1 MVFLQILLETLVI
14 AIFIYIISGRLMGS
28 KVNFMKRV
36 LSVALGVSLTTF
48 VYWYSYL
55 RFTDYLTER
64 TLYLVTDES
73 SILWIGSMLL
83 ITMLLYLFFE
93 LFDPIELGERGER
106 ITGRK
111 FILQRVQHRWR
122 RQKRLGRVLEIA
134 IRNGITR
141 ALKYARH
148 RENDRELAI
157 AFRDT
162 LEQSGGVFIKFGQML
177 STRTELFPPVF
188 VEELGSLQQNVK
200 PLTKQQ
206 VETIL
211 NKSLPYNVK
220 DVFSEFDMEP
230 LAAGSI
236 GQVHK
241 AVLKNNG
248 EKVVVKLLRPDIKR
262 IMRDDLNILVEF
274 AEWVS
279 NKSSW
284 ARNIGFQQL
293 AIGFANGMRE
303 EVNFNIE
310 IRNIVQI
317 SNALKESEYRVKI
330 PHVYTEFSNE
340 NLIVLQHLKGKSISS
355 GKELFKLFDV
365 NPHEFAQTTLF
376 SFFEQMLF
384 SGIFHADP
392 HPGNIFI
399 DDTDGTPILLDFG
412 AVGRLAENQQDG
424 LNLFILGVQQNDA
437 SVIYDAVTMLVV
449 ENEEIDR
456 DKLEQ
461 SIGQILLR
469 ISYVDRIPTAELIHS
484 LFDLVRDFGLTFYPS
499 VGIAL
504 RSLISLDSTL
514 HTIDP
519 KFDIFTEAKVFAKKY
534 KSSFLT
540 KPFKEPKETKDKI
553 EGELA
558 VLIPELFKLPKR
570 VDHLIQRVE
579 SGKVILHHDV
589 FSDKHNSMFIIQL
602 FSRFVL
608 LMAGITFGV
617 VSVGLLAIA
626 QTIETAFA
634 IYLNIAA
641 YTGLFLSVVLLVRL
655 SIQAIRD
662 MKRSNNA

>member
-1 MVFLQILLETLVI
+1 MVFLQILLESLVI

-28 KVNFMKRV
+28 KINFSKRF
-36 LSVALGVSLTTF
+36 LSVALGVSITTF
-48 VYWYSYL
+48 FYWYSYL
-55 RFTDYLTER
+55 RYTDYLTDNI
-64 TLYLVTDES
+64 LYLASDAS

-106 ITGRK
+106 ITGQK
-111 FILQRVQHRWR
+111 FILKRIQHRWR
-122 RQKRLGRVLEIA
+122 RQKRLGKVLEIA

-177 STRTELFPPVF
+177 STRSELFPAVF

-200 PLTKQQ
+200 PLTSLQ

-211 NKSLPYNVK
+211 DKSLPYKIK
-220 DVFSEFDMEP
+220 DIFSEFDMEP

-241 AVLKNNG
+241 AVLKKNG
-248 EKVVVKLLRPDIKR
+248 EQVVVKLLRPDIKR

-279 NKSSW
+279 SKSAW
-284 ARNIGFQQL
+284 ARSVGFQQL

-303 EVNFNIE
+303 EVDFSIE
-310 IRNIVQI
+310 TRNMIQV
-317 SNALKESEYRVKI
+317 SNALQDSDHQVKI
-330 PHVYTEFSNE
+330 PKVYTEYSNDS
-340 NLIVLQHLKGKSISS
+340 LIVMQHLNGKSISK
-355 GKELFKLFDV
+355 GKKVFEQFGI
-365 NPHEFAQTTLF
+365 NPHDFAQTVLF

-399 DDTDGTPILLDFG
+399 DEMDGSPILLDFG
-412 AVGRLAENQQDG
+412 AVGRLAAAQQEG

-437 SVIYDAVTMLVV
+437 SVIFDAITLLVE
-449 ENEEIDR
+449 ENEDIDR
-456 DKLEQ
+456 DRLEQ

-484 LFDLVRDFGLTFYPS
+484 LFDLVRDFGLSFYPS
-499 VGIAL
+499 VGTAL
-504 RSLISLDSTL
+504 RSLNSLDSTI

-519 KFDIFTEAKVFAKKY
+519 SFDIFTEAKIFAKKY
-534 KSSFLT
+534 KTSFLT
-540 KPFKEPKETKDKI
+540 KPFKEPKETKEKI
-553 EGELA
+553 ESELA
-558 VLIPELFKLPKR
+558 VLVPELFKLPKR
-570 VDHLIQRVE
+570 IDHLIQRVE
-579 SGKVILHHDV
+579 SGKIILHHDV
-589 FSDKHNSMFIIQL
+589 FSDKHNAMFIIQL

-608 LMAGITFGV
+608 LLTGITFGL
-617 VSVGLLAIA
+617 VSAALLAIA
-626 QTIETAFA
+626 QFIDTAFA
-634 IYLNIAA
+634 VYLNIAA
-641 YTGLFLSVVLLVRL
+641 YTGLFLCVVLLVRL